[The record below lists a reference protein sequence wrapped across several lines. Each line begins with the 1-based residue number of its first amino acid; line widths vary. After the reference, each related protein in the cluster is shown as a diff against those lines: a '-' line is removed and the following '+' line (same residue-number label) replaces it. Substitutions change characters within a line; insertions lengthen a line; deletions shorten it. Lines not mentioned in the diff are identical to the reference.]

1 MGQVVAFVSGKGGT
15 GKTTLCA
22 AVASFLAKEGRSVLC
37 VDLDVGLRNL
47 DISLGMRDEAS
58 VSFLD
63 VIEESC
69 TLADAPSHPLI
80 PSLRLLTAP
89 VAEPES
95 VPEHAFYRLL
105 AQARERFDW
114 ILLDA
119 PAGIGALFRMAV
131 RRADRTVV
139 VTQAD
144 PASMRDAERA
154 GALAGE
160 LGPRWTR
167 VVVNRVSPRL
177 YNRLRTNM
185 LNKTNCYI
193 MYAVV
198 GTWRNRFGL
207 SIGPVDIDEY
217 TGVYVSE
224 IYFDYE
230 LVGSDQIRLWINGE
244 YDEMGNAQYYD
255 KLITGNSGNGPYL
268 TDAFFPFAGK
278 EENSARTFKIET
290 DDLKDPS
297 YLKLVD
303 QDQKSNIITLTAEQ
317 VMWPFGD
324 KYE

>member
-1 MGQVVAFVSGKGGT
+1 
-15 GKTTLCA
+15 
-22 AVASFLAKEGRSVLC
+22 
-37 VDLDVGLRNL
+37 
-47 DISLGMRDEAS
+47 
-58 VSFLD
+58 
-63 VIEESC
+63 
-69 TLADAPSHPLI
+69 
-80 PSLRLLTAP
+80 
-89 VAEPES
+89 
-95 VPEHAFYRLL
+95 
-105 AQARERFDW
+105 
-114 ILLDA
+114 
-119 PAGIGALFRMAV
+119 
-131 RRADRTVV
+131 
-139 VTQAD
+139 
-144 PASMRDAERA
+144 
-154 GALAGE
+154 
-160 LGPRWTR
+160 
-167 VVVNRVSPRL
+167 
-177 YNRLRTNM
+177 M